1 MNSDK
6 SVKIFDMN
14 KKFMGKGYVLSQSSD
29 VIMVKGAELP
39 VLKAGKEI
47 IIEIYNDFS
56 GISQYLCRV
65 NIASVNQLNAL
76 IIGKNPDFE
85 RRNSLKVRV
94 DLSFYIENIYRS
106 DENVTEDFPNMKI
119 NLLNLSMGG
128 MLISSNYRLFTNDVI
143 EFYFHYE
150 NSLLILLKAKVVRI
164 DKTNDDGANQ
174 LSAVNYGC
182 KFLQIPDFY
191 EDLITK
197 YLYMRQLQIYRD

>member
-65 NIASVNQLNAL
+65 NIAAVNQLNAL

-85 RRNSLKVRV
+85 RRNSLKVR
-94 DLSFYIENIYRS
+94 DRKS
-106 DENVTEDFPNMKI
+106 
-119 NLLNLSMGG
+119 
-128 MLISSNYRLFTNDVI
+128 
-143 EFYFHYE
+143 
-150 NSLLILLKAKVVRI
+150 VV
-164 DKTNDDGANQ
+164 
-174 LSAVNYGC
+174 
-182 KFLQIPDFY
+182 
-191 EDLITK
+191 
-197 YLYMRQLQIYRD
+197 